1 MNTVINTCLSHFLLI
16 VPITVAGEIIPVSS
30 QDEFDMA
37 HDTAAANDTIMWN
50 DGTYRNIIMD
60 IDNSNLYIT
69 AETRGR
75 VIFTGSSRVL
85 VDGDFVTLDG
95 FQFLDGNIG
104 TNHVISITGS
114 NNVFT
119 QLNIKGYT
127 CHKYF
132 IVREQSQFC
141 DITYC
146 NFENRLNLD
155 DQNILSILVDNDQPG
170 FHKIQ
175 HCSFKNFDGTGNDLG
190 IEPIRIGVSS
200 QANFNSRST
209 VEYCYFTQ
217 CNGDGEIISSKASQ
231 NIYRHNTF
239 EDNPRSELVLRHGS
253 ENIVYGNF
261 FINGKDGV
269 RVREGRDHYIY
280 NNYFYRLRDR
290 AILLQNE
297 DADPLINNNIAFNTV
312 VDCAAVALS
321 ESGNDKPSNVTLAN
335 NIFTDPDNNLFSLAT
350 GEETWLGNIAFGN
363 MGINSPSEGITNI
376 DPLLTDENGGTL
388 LGLDSNSPAINA
400 AVSGYPSLP
409 NYEGIDSIDTEIE
422 RDLMGQVRPTA
433 DFEKDLGSNEHPHNI
448 AIQPIATEENTGP
461 DYDSDSSTSVQETT
475 FSTTPIIKLKSTI
488 SLDYLTLDANSEG
501 PSKLELHIITRDS
514 QLVQQSLHQINSTT
528 SLSLDIRDLPSGHYF
543 IKALR
548 QQEGRELS
556 QQTVRFFKG

>member
-1 MNTVINTCLSHFLLI
+1 MQNVVYTYLSLLLLI
-16 VPITVAGEIIPVSS
+16 APTALLGEIIPVSS
-30 QDEFDMA
+30 QSEFDLA
-37 HDTAAANDTIMWN
+37 HDTAASNDTIMWD

-104 TNHVISITGS
+104 TNHIISISGS

-127 CHKYF
+127 CHKYL

-141 DITYC
+141 DVTYC
-146 NFENRLNLD
+146 NFENRINLD

-239 EDNPRSELVLRHGS
+239 ENNPRSELVLRHGS

-261 FINGKDGV
+261 FINGKGGV

-297 DADPLINNNIAFNTV
+297 DADPLININIAFNTV

-376 DPLLTDENGGTL
+376 DPLFTDENGGTL

-400 AVSGYPSLP
+400 AISGYPSLP
-409 NYEGIDSIDTEIE
+409 DYDGIDSIDTAIE
-422 RDLMGQVRPTA
+422 RDLMGQIRPIA
-433 DFEKDLGSNEHPHNI
+433 DSEKDLGSNEHPHNI
-448 AIQPIATEENTGP
+448 EIHPIATEDNTGP
-461 DYDSDSSTSVQETT
+461 SYDTDSSTSVQET
-475 FSTTPIIKLKSTI
+475 SIASTPIIELKSTI
-488 SLDYLTLDANSEG
+488 ALDYLTLEAYSEG
-501 PSKLELHIITRDS
+501 LSKLELHIITRDS
-514 QLVQQSLHQINSTT
+514 QQVQSSLHQINSRSTLT
-528 SLSLDIRDLPSGHYF
+528 LDIRDLPSGHYF

>member
-75 VIFTGSSRVL
+75 VLFTGSSRVL

-209 VEYCYFTQ
+209 VEYCYLTQ

-261 FINGKDGV
+261 FINGKGGV

-297 DADPLINNNIAFNTV
+297 DADPLININIAFNTV
-312 VDCAAVALS
+312 VDCTAVALS

-422 RDLMGQVRPTA
+422 RDLMDQVRPTA

-475 FSTTPIIKLKSTI
+475 FSTTPINKLKSTI

-501 PSKLELHIITRDS
+501 PSKLELHIITIDS